1 MEIFYPSQNK
11 GGEYT
16 PREECWGGMC
26 VKVLPFPMSMC
37 VIYTPVRMQIFSNH
51 AIQPIYLY
59 NDVDETRSTSFI
71 FLYYNDADK
80 TRSTSFIFG

>member
-1 MEIFYPSQNK
+1 MGNK
-11 GGEYT
+11 H
-16 PREECWGGMC
+16 PRKNVGGGMWF
-26 VKVLPFPMSMC
+26 KVLPFPMSMC

-59 NDVDETRSTSFI
+59 NDVDETRSTNFI